1 MRSTKHTSGW
11 KASHETGELCLAGL
25 NKPRLRSATISAR
38 SPQGARQS
46 TAPLTRSTCEVLA
59 ARPCRGSR
67 NRGGELNP
75 GSPEGKTPA
84 SARPSR
90 GGSPREVPA
99 TVLTKLL
106 LRLRPGHSPN
116 STGRKEK
123 MCTPDPSVSRTQIN
137 NPPGERHLL
146 PLLPAQATTS
156 PGESCPGT
164 RNTME
169 KMLTAQAL

>member
-1 MRSTKHTSGW
+1 VQPSQPAVH
-11 KASHETGELCLAGL
+11 KALVNL
-25 NKPRLRSATISAR
+25 PRRLREAHVR
-38 SPQGARQS
+38 SSR
-46 TAPLTRSTCEVLA
+46 
-59 ARPCRGSR
+59 RGHVR
-67 NRGGELNP
+67 ALGTGGGELNP

-169 KMLTAQAL
+169 KCSLRRRSDRTALWAL